1 MAAPLRTALTD
12 RMNLAMLGISIVAGL
27 LAAWWLLPIG
37 LAVWLIMVIVTVN
50 ESASRL

>member
-1 MAAPLRTALTD
+1 MRSPLSKALAD
-12 RMNLAMLGISIVAGL
+12 RMNLALLGSALAAGL

-50 ESASRL
+50 GPASS